1 MEGLTVHLDL
11 MEEEIEEELGVGFEL
26 CTYVQEQEYSSHLL
40 YLVTK
45 FNRWGVKSN
54 ILKHG
59 V

>member
-1 MEGLTVHLDL
+1 MHLDL